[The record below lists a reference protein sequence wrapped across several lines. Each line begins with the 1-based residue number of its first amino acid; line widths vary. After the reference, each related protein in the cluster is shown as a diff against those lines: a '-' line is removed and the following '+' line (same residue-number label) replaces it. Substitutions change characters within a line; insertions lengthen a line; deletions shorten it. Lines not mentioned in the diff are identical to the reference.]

1 VSFHRGLMRGPLRI
15 FCTECFLKGILAR
28 RVYSPVQ
35 AAYRCPRCL
44 KSVPAI
50 QLPGR
55 RSR

>member
-1 VSFHRGLMRGPLRI
+1 MSFHRGLMRGPLRI
-15 FCTECFLKGILAR
+15 FCTECFHDGHLAR